1 MFSPVPQWYLAG
13 WTCPQQL
20 TISTRLSTAIQSFL
34 EKRREAQSFPYKL
47 FPYRLQPTNRIPA
60 KFQNW
65 TQGDLIKWVLLV
77 TFDLVW
83 PKPLL
88 SLYNNRRSIED
99 QLTWVKIQTA
109 SEFTVNKIIQWWN
122 WVSLSQFNKWLKRN
136 LWVQGINHFKM
147 FHNFLLRSLQFYRLD
162 YFL

>member
-1 MFSPVPQWYLAG
+1 MPSDRTLAGPCSFHFTQRMFSPVPPWYLAG

-47 FPYRLQPTNRIPA
+47 FPYRLQPTNRFPA

-77 TFDLVW
+77 SFDLVW

-88 SLYNNRRSIED
+88 GLYNNRRSIED

-109 SEFTVNKIIQWWN
+109 SEFTGNKFIQWWAN
-122 WVSLSQFNKWLKRN
+122 DETECLSHSLISDWR
-136 LWVQGINHFKM
+136 GTCGFKV
-147 FHNFLLRSLQFYRLD
+147 
-162 YFL
+162 